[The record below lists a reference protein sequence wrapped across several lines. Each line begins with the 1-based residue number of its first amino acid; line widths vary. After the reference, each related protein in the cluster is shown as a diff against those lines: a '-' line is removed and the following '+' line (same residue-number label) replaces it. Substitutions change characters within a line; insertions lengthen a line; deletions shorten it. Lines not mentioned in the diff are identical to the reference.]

1 MMLQWPSTSDGKARN
16 DSKAAND
23 EQATRWSRRGLLGA
37 AAAAAVGLASGVP
50 HAEARDRAQASRD
63 TAQAATRDR
72 EARLDALKPLTIAKV
87 EPFIVRSPAKPV
99 AFDEPLELPAAG
111 DLTGGVGLWNR
122 LDHAS
127 PTRFKGFEQGVLVK
141 ITTTDGL
148 VGWGECHAPSA
159 PRMHHATITDLF
171 APVLRGQDARR
182 IGPLWERCFT
192 TERVR
197 GYSTGVQFEA
207 LAGID
212 LALWDLL
219 GKALGLPVHQLLGG
233 TYRDGQPLYRGIG
246 GATADALVADAQ
258 KAVAS
263 GMQMVKMSYRKGKGS
278 EDIERV
284 AAVAAFMK
292 PHGQVSVDS
301 LGAFKLYE
309 AIQAGRR
316 FDRLGNVGWFEDALL
331 PDDQPAYPRLAES
344 LETPVCAGE
353 MLNNRFQFR
362 DLLATRGADVIN
374 PDVCRAGG
382 ISECQRIAALAD
394 AFNVPWSP
402 HISTGTVLY
411 FAASLHLALA
421 TPNCIIMEGGHK
433 IEGPLGNRL
442 LKRPLRIE
450 KGAAIAPEGPGF
462 GIDWNEEALA
472 AMLVKME

>member
-1 MMLQWPSTSDGKARN
+1 MAMEMEILSNAR
-16 DSKAAND
+16 
-23 EQATRWSRRGLLGA
+23 ERQ
-37 AAAAAVGLASGVP
+37 
-50 HAEARDRAQASRD
+50 E
-63 TAQAATRDR
+63 
-72 EARLDALKPLTIAKV
+72 RLDAIKPLRIAKV
-87 EPFIVRSPAKPV
+87 EPIIVRSPSKPV
-99 AFDEPLELPAAG
+99 AFDEPLELAPVG

-141 ITTTDGL
+141 ITTDDGL

-171 APVLRGQDARR
+171 APVLRGQDARQVNA
-182 IGPLWERCFT
+182 LWERLFT

-197 GYSTGVQFEA
+197 GYSTGVQLEA

-233 TYRDGQPLYRGIG
+233 KYRPGQPLYRGIG
-246 GATADALVADAQ
+246 GASADALVADAQ

-292 PHGQVSVDS
+292 PHGQVAVDS

-309 AIQAGRR
+309 AVQVGRR

-331 PDDQPAYPRLAES
+331 PDDQGAYPALAQS
-344 LETPVCAGE
+344 LETPVCSGE

-362 DLLATRGADVIN
+362 DLLTSRGADVIN

-382 ISECQRIAALAD
+382 ITECQRIAALAD
-394 AFNVPWSP
+394 AFNVLWSP
-402 HISTGTVLY
+402 HVSTGTVLY
-411 FAASLHLALA
+411 FTASLHLALA
-421 TPNCIIMEGGHK
+421 TPNCVIMEGAHK
-433 IEGPLGNRL
+433 LEGPLGNALIKTPVRV
-442 LKRPLRIE
+442 E
-450 KGAAIAPEGPGF
+450 AGQAIAPDAPGF
-462 GIDWNEEALA
+462 GIEWNEEALA
-472 AMLVKME
+472 RVMVKVS

>member
-1 MMLQWPSTSDGKARN
+1 MAMSTTYLDSPRQYSRRELFSSAR
-16 DSKAAND
+16 
-23 EQATRWSRRGLLGA
+23 QATAKVANERQ
-37 AAAAAVGLASGVP
+37 
-50 HAEARDRAQASRD
+50 E
-63 TAQAATRDR
+63 
-72 EARLDALKPLTIAKV
+72 RLDAIKPLTIAKV
-87 EPFIVRSPAKPV
+87 EPFIVRSPNKPV
-99 AFDEPLELPAAG
+99 AFDEPLELPPVG
-111 DLTGGVGLWNR
+111 DLTGGVGIWNR

-182 IGPLWERCFT
+182 INGLWERLFT

-212 LALWDLL
+212 IALWDLL
-219 GKALGLPVHQLLGG
+219 GKALGQPVHQLLGG
-233 TYRDGQPLYRGIG
+233 KYRPGQPLYRGIG
-246 GATADALVADAQ
+246 GNTTDDLVKNA
-258 KAVAS
+258 KAAVDS

-284 AAVAAFMK
+284 AAVAEFMK

-309 AIQAGRR
+309 AVQAGRR
-316 FDRLGNVGWFEDALL
+316 FDKLGNVGWFEDALQ
-331 PDDQPAYPRLAES
+331 PDDQPAYPTLAAS

-362 DLLATRGADVIN
+362 DLLSSKGADIIN

-382 ISECQRIAALAD
+382 ITECQRIAALAD
-394 AFNVPWSP
+394 AFNVLWSP
-402 HISTGTVLY
+402 HVSTGTVLY
-411 FAASLHLALA
+411 FTASLHLALA
-421 TPNCIIMEGGHK
+421 TPNCVIMEGGHK
-433 IEGPLGNRL
+433 LEGPLGNALIKTPIRV
-442 LKRPLRIE
+442 E
-450 KGAAIAPEGPGF
+450 KGHAIAPDAPGF
-462 GIDWNEEALA
+462 GVEWNEEALA
-472 AMLVKME
+472 RVTVKM